1 MKPLLCLLFSC
12 LLCSGLSA
20 QTDTTFISTGSEQ
33 ALMEQTKLQD
43 AYDEIY
49 GRKQRTRWALKYT
62 PVFNGDLHL
71 LSGGAEV
78 KLGPAFSLNAQVQSS
93 FLDVDIFEASSSS
106 WVWGAGADLYGNRYG
121 LEARWYYNMAR
132 RVKAGLSAN
141 NLSGNYVGL
150 EGTMYRRHEILR
162 NSPTLNSLS
171 ARIGMQRRFLR
182 HVYFDLST
190 GVEWLQYKSQGFKHD
205 YLAISPRFNAGFLIG
220 DTKRQ
225 SLQNA
230 NAACTILRCFQEDRH
245 LLKVDVINLFKMPNP
260 WQMSGKIGI
269 AYEQKIGESPFSVG
283 LRGETELLATRFG
296 AIDNKFFLNLRDF
309 TLGVEGR
316 HYFLMKRRVA
326 RGLSGNNLNGLYYSL
341 QGDFRNS
348 RLQPEKGG
356 IVILTNSWMPSARI
370 GFQHRLF
377 NHGFIDL
384 NLGPV
389 AQQNVQRVEGRS
401 GNSSEFGGV
410 SLAGNIRAGF
420 AF

>member
-1 MKPLLCLLFSC
+1 MKHLFLIILGCFVAGFAHS
-12 LLCSGLSA
+12 
-20 QTDTTFISTGSEQ
+20 QNDTTYISTGSEQ

-49 GRKQRTRWALKYT
+49 GRRQQTRWAFKYT
-62 PVFNGDLHL
+62 PVFNGDVHL
-71 LSGGAEV
+71 LSGGAEL

-106 WVWGAGADLYGNRYG
+106 WAWGAGADLYGNRYS

-132 RVKAGLSAN
+132 RVKAGLHAN

-150 EGTMYRRHEILR
+150 EGTLYRGHEILR
-162 NSPTLNSLS
+162 NSPKLNSLS
-171 ARIGMQRRFLR
+171 ARMGMQRRFLR
-182 HVYFDLST
+182 HVFFDLSA
-190 GVEWLQYKSQGFKHD
+190 GVEWLQFRSEGFKND
-205 YLAISPRFNAGFLIG
+205 YLAISPRFSAGFLIG

-225 SLQNA
+225 NLQNTEA
-230 NAACTILRCFQEDRH
+230 TCTILRCFQEDRH

-260 WQMSGKIGI
+260 WQMSGKIGVT
-269 AYEQKIGESPFSVG
+269 YEQKIGESPFSVG

-296 AIDNKFFLNLRDF
+296 SVDNSFLLNLRDF
-309 TLGVEGR
+309 TLGLEGR
-316 HYFLMKRRVA
+316 HYFLMKRRLA

-341 QGDFRNS
+341 QGDFRHS

-356 IVILTNSWMPSARI
+356 IVILTNSWMPSARL

-377 NHGFIDL
+377 THGFIDL
-384 NLGPV
+384 NIGPV
-389 AQQNVQRVEGRS
+389 GQHNVQRVEGVAGRS
-401 GNSSEFGGV
+401 AEFGGF
-410 SLAGNIRAGF
+410 SLVGNIRAGF